1 MIIVCVSADD
11 ESGAPPWRPSLL
23 GAANH
28 SPESKRLVV
37 GSGATACECVQK
49 SVYQWWHA
57 GASLQYTALSRY
69 MKRGA
74 GGGQWGRESASV
86 CVCLSLRP
94 LRIRDSTF

>member
-37 GSGATACECVQK
+37 GSGATASSEERLSMVARGCVFAVYGFIALHECV
-49 SVYQWWHA
+49 A
-57 GASLQYTALSRY
+57 R
-69 MKRGA
+69 
-74 GGGQWGRESASV
+74 GGGREV
-86 CVCLSLRP
+86 PVGQGERERLCLSVFEAVAH
-94 LRIRDSTF
+94 S